1 MKLAIQ
7 GHKWLISFHHL
18 LDYLDKLRK
27 ECYALTTD
35 KYNASKSSINTIWVI
50 NSLMS
55 ILIALTMYY
64 ISALNTKIE
73 KLSDSLHTIETQV
86 VATSSNRF
94 TSSDGLEVW
103 KEISNMRTLLAAIPK
118 ETPPKW
124 FIDRVDKME
133 QTINHRIDALEQR
146 IINGTKSSQ

>member
-1 MKLAIQ
+1 M
-7 GHKWLISFHHL
+7 
-18 LDYLDKLRK
+18 
-27 ECYALTTD
+27 TTD
-35 KYNASKSSINTIWVI
+35 KYNTSKSSINTIWVI

-64 ISALNTKIE
+64 ISTLNTKIE

-94 TSSDGLEVW
+94 TSTDGLEVW
-103 KEISNMRTLLAAIPK
+103 KEISNIRSVVASMPK

-133 QTINHRIDALEQR
+133 LSINERISKLEQR
-146 IINGTKSSQ
+146 IVENGKNH